1 MFAQG
6 HRGTQQWG
14 WGLQPHSLAHSPC
27 HKAQSLSKAC
37 GDVLFFS
44 PKAPDICPMLW
55 LCQTRSIFADAAWPC
70 IPIALHVVLF
80 CQMALL
86 INLVNSSYFV
96 RPVLML
102 WIELITPLPWLENL
116 EPARSPLWHQLPCT
130 MIEGNLVLSPSLKG
144 RAHWRTVINVQG
156 AEEWRAF

>member
-1 MFAQG
+1 
-6 HRGTQQWG
+6 
-14 WGLQPHSLAHSPC
+14 
-27 HKAQSLSKAC
+27 
-37 GDVLFFS
+37 
-44 PKAPDICPMLW
+44 
-55 LCQTRSIFADAAWPC
+55 
-70 IPIALHVVLF
+70 
-80 CQMALL
+80 MALL

-96 RPVLML
+96 RPVLIL

-144 RAHWRTVINVQG
+144 RAQWRTVINVQG